1 MDKPASEDT
10 SQRLLQAAGEV
21 FAEYGFRA
29 ATVREICERAGA
41 NVAAV
46 NYHFRDKETLYGEV
60 IRYASRR
67 VAETYPFDPDPK
79 GATPELRLRALVRTY
94 LMRFFDQNLAWYGKL
109 ICRELAEPTSFFEQI
124 VESDVRH
131 YAEQLTETVREFVGD
146 GISDE
151 QLRMCSNSV
160 AGQCLL
166 YPYTRLILAR
176 LYPDDV
182 MTADF
187 IDRLI
192 EHITQFS
199 IAGLRGTRKRSAD
212 SGKRFPKMNARPSA
226 RQIVNLKH
234 SGLRP
239 PR

>member
-1 MDKPASEDT
+1 MERQSLEDT

-21 FAEYGFRA
+21 FAERGFRA

-41 NVAAV
+41 NVAAI

-60 IRYASRR
+60 IRYASER
-67 VAETYPFDPDPK
+67 VAESYPFDPESK

-94 LMRFFDQNLAWYGKL
+94 LMRFFDPKLAWYGKL
-109 ICRELAEPTSFFEQI
+109 ICRELAEPTSSFEQI

-131 YAEQLTETVREFVGD
+131 YADTLIGLVKEFVGD
-146 GISDE
+146 DISDE
-151 QLRMCSNSV
+151 ELRMCSNSV

-166 YPYTRLILAR
+166 YPYVRLILAR

-182 MTADF
+182 MTPDF
-187 IDRLI
+187 IDRLV

-199 IAGLRGTRKRSAD
+199 IAGLIRTRGRSTGRK
-212 SGKRFPKMNARPSA
+212 KRGARTNGHAGA
-226 RQIVNLKH
+226 RQVLKTNQ
-234 SGLRP
+234 SSI
-239 PR
+239 

>member
-1 MDKPASEDT
+1 MALVTEKQVSDDT

-67 VAETYPFDPDPK
+67 VAETYPFDPEPK
-79 GATPELRLRALVRTY
+79 GANPELRLRTLVRNY
-94 LMRFFDQNLAWYGKL
+94 LMRFFDRNLAWYGKL
-109 ICRELAEPTSFFEQI
+109 ICRELSEPTNFFEQI

-131 YAEQLTETVREFVGD
+131 YAEQLIEIVREFVGND
-146 GISDE
+146 ISDE
-151 QLRMCSNSV
+151 QIRMCSNSV

-166 YPYTRLILAR
+166 YPYT
-176 LYPDDV
+176 
-182 MTADF
+182 
-187 IDRLI
+187 
-192 EHITQFS
+192 
-199 IAGLRGTRKRSAD
+199 
-212 SGKRFPKMNARPSA
+212 
-226 RQIVNLKH
+226 
-234 SGLRP
+234 
-239 PR
+239 

>member
-1 MDKPASEDT
+1 MEKQATEDT

-41 NVAAV
+41 NVAAI

-60 IRYASRR
+60 IRYASKR
-67 VAETYPFDPDPK
+67 VAETYPFDPEPK
-79 GATPELRLRALVRTY
+79 GASPEFRLRALVRTY

-109 ICRELAEPTSFFEQI
+109 ICRELAEPTSFFERI

-131 YAEQLTETVREFVGD
+131 YAQQLTETVREFVGH

-192 EHITQFS
+192 EHITRFS
-199 IAGLRGTRKRSAD
+199 IAGLRDTRRRDAGKRKRNHKVNAK
-212 SGKRFPKMNARPSA
+212 SGARRVLNGAFPRP
-226 RQIVNLKH
+226 
-234 SGLRP
+234 
-239 PR
+239 

>member
-1 MDKPASEDT
+1 MIEKPAAEDT
-10 SQRLLQAAGEV
+10 SQRLLRAAGEV

-60 IRYASRR
+60 IRYASQR
-67 VAETYPFDPDPK
+67 VAETYPFDPEPK
-79 GATPELRLRALVRTY
+79 GASGEFRLRALVRTY

-109 ICRELAEPTSFFEQI
+109 ICRELAEPSSFFERI

-131 YAEQLTETVREFVGD
+131 YAQQLTETVRELVGP
-146 GISDE
+146 GVSDE
-151 QLRMCSNSV
+151 QIRMCSNSV

-182 MTADF
+182 MSEDF

-192 EHITQFS
+192 DHITRFS
-199 IAGLRGTRKRSAD
+199 IAGLRSTRRRDAGRRKRNHKLTTIAI
-212 SGKRFPKMNARPSA
+212 ARRA
-226 RQIVNLKH
+226 GHGN
-234 SGLRP
+234 LRP
-239 PR
+239 

>member
-1 MDKPASEDT
+1 MEKQSTEDT
-10 SQRLLQAAGEV
+10 SQRLLQAAGEI
-21 FAEYGFRA
+21 FAEHGFRA
-29 ATVREICERAGA
+29 ATVREICERASA

-60 IRYASRR
+60 IRYACQR
-67 VAETYPFDPDPK
+67 VTESYPFDPEPK
-79 GATPELRLRALVRTY
+79 GASPEARLRALVRTY
-94 LMRFFDQNLAWYGKL
+94 LMRFFDESLAWYGKL
-109 ICRELAEPTSFFEQI
+109 ICRELAEPTNFFERI

-131 YAEQLTETVREFVGD
+131 YAEQLTETVREFVGHD
-146 GISDE
+146 ISDE
-151 QLRMCSNSV
+151 QVRMCSNSV

-192 EHITQFS
+192 DHIASFS
-199 IAGLRGTRKRSAD
+199 VAGLKDARKRNAGRPKVHARM
-212 SGKRFPKMNARPSA
+212 SGRP
-226 RQIVNLKH
+226 RVRR
-234 SGLRP
+234 GLNGSL
-239 PR
+239 PRS

>member
-1 MDKPASEDT
+1 MEKSATEDT

-60 IRYASRR
+60 IRYASKR
-67 VAETYPFDPDPK
+67 VAETYPFDPEPK
-79 GATPELRLRALVRTY
+79 GASPELRLRAQVRTY

-131 YAEQLTETVREFVGD
+131 YAEQLTESVREFVGD

-176 LYPDDV
+176 LYPKDL
-182 MTADF
+182 MTAEF

-192 EHITQFS
+192 EHITRFS
-199 IAGLRGTRKRSAD
+199 IAGLKGTRKRGA
-212 SGKRFPKMNARPSA
+212 GRRKRDPKMNVRLGAR
-226 RQIVNLKH
+226 RVLNGTL
-234 SGLRP
+234 
-239 PR
+239 PRL

>member
-1 MDKPASEDT
+1 MEKQSSDDT

-60 IRYASRR
+60 IRYASKR
-67 VAETYPFDPDPK
+67 VAETYPFDPEPK
-79 GATPELRLRALVRTY
+79 GASPELRLRALVRTY
-94 LMRFFDQNLAWYGKL
+94 LMRFFDRNLAWYGKL

-131 YAEQLTETVREFVGD
+131 YARQLTETVRAFVGP
-146 GISDE
+146 GIGDE

-182 MTADF
+182 ITADF

-192 EHITQFS
+192 DHITRFS
-199 IAGLRGTRKRSAD
+199 IAGLRDTRRREADTRKRNHKVAAGAD
-212 SGKRFPKMNARPSA
+212 SRRVVNGNLPRP
-226 RQIVNLKH
+226 
-234 SGLRP
+234 
-239 PR
+239 